1 MGPIIARTPITS
13 ASRKKPKE
21 PAKSS
26 GMKDPPSEK
35 NLANIHGTLDSGAD
49 CTTIPED
56 VAANLPTNQEMHI
69 GDYPVCIMPTEAAQT
84 LISVGE
90 VVDEGHTVLF
100 GEEFVRISD
109 KGGMYQVT
117 YDREAPRHGKFAR
130 QWRIP
135 LAILM
140 ELTNQRRKFYPT
152 IDTND
157 DDQQGSSSNQSS
169 SGSSSEHSS
178 SSSSSSFGKPPPRK
192 RGTQSNLQQTLPTT
206 DTTVPSPR
214 QTKDVNRTNTR
225 RPSRFAPLPINHH
238 QQRSPTPPLL
248 IPNASGSA
256 LIPASPDAIDTADS
270 DDSVSNYFMYSARI
284 RRLPEEVMCCQ
295 AVKGPMPLWK
305 GTGIEPWE
313 IRRVFHRSQCL
324 ACILQRRG

>member
-90 VVDEGHTVLF
+90 VVDEGHTVL
-100 GEEFVRISD
+100 
-109 KGGMYQVT
+109 
-117 YDREAPRHGKFAR
+117 
-130 QWRIP
+130 
-135 LAILM
+135 
-140 ELTNQRRKFYPT
+140 NQRRKFYPT